1 MPRRTILVILGLDL
15 GADDYV
21 VKLFSLQEIVS
32 RVRAEQPPD
41 AAPPPPLNL
50 GRERARRRHDRAL
63 YPAETNGARLFV
75 GCAAPLTL
83 FYLPHTS
90 FRSSFIGW

>member
-41 AAPPPPLNL
+41 AAPPPTRGIILW
-50 GRERARRRHDRAL
+50 A
-63 YPAETNGARLFV
+63 YRLV
-75 GCAAPLTL
+75 KAP
-83 FYLPHTS
+83 
-90 FRSSFIGW
+90 SSRPTPRPRPR